1 MAALSLT
8 AAKISADWTQG
19 AIIRNYEAAA
29 ALTMGQ
35 LVSLNASGKLTLAD
49 GNGTAAEARAIGIV
63 VSTTDAYGSTSVASG
78 QRCSVCVFG
87 PVYGFASLTPGSYGF
102 VSDTAGE
109 IDTAASATNSL
120 AVGRAV
126 AADTFFVNI
135 GVADYT

>member
-8 AAKISADWTQG
+8 AAKISADQTQG

-29 ALTMGQ
+29 TLTVGA
-35 LVSLNASGKLTLAD
+35 LVSLNASNKLTLAD
-49 GNGTAAEARAIGIV
+49 ADQAAAVIRAVGIV
-63 VSTTDAYGSTSVASG
+63 VNSADMYGSTSIASG

-87 PVYGFASLTPGSYGF
+87 PVWGFASLTPGAPGY

-109 IDTAASATNSL
+109 ISDAAGTKNL
-120 AVGRAV
+120 LVGRAV

-135 GVADYT
+135 GVAEYV